1 MAYKGSLKDVQDSR
15 VAAVDEMVQSAVGS
29 MRTPIRSANL
39 NGHPAQ
45 ARMSESGE
53 LEIVYDPEAIAIET
67 EGLNDEEAAST
78 ISKLLGHENLHIA
91 GMINDY
97 STPDSQGRVGRKKIE
112 AFHDEVMTDEMRQET
127 ADAYVR
133 RFDGMT
139 DAEYQE
145 RKDEF
150 LSDKVSVAGE
160 YKRMFTERYLTGESY
175 EDSLKTLEN
184 KTGDKFADIVRSIA
198 DYLMG
203 RIRMVMAR
211 YQLTKDP
218 RLAAVILNDSQMLQ
232 RLNSATG
239 MLGDNVTEIKSEI
252 LNASKVDSQ
261 KLVDIRLDIRGT
273 KPHLSGDRL
282 GMWSP
287 KIVNGEITNV
297 DAIPEDPTLR
307 FVHNEGMMGSD
318 VYTAKEFKDFLYS
331 RKESIRFFGR
341 NSYSVYKTGD
351 GVLQQSLADEIG
363 IDPLS
368 ASKAQIR
375 RMKRNSAGW
384 KASGWFGQ
392 GLMDKQAWNRV
403 EQQNAEMRG
412 ANYRVQET
420 ARQFDKLVKKY
431 KPNPVTL
438 QEALGSTDNVL
449 TDAQYDN
456 WKKMVKAAKS
466 ETDATKRQAAIA
478 ASDNYRISQIQTNN
492 AQKKADRLAALG
504 QLPQDLRDVVGTM
517 RKHIDQLSKTMIA
530 EGIVGKN
537 LQATLGA
544 NMEVYLNRSYEV
556 FDNPEWSNFILTD
569 QSADSLRIR
578 NNAATIFRSQLV
590 AEEARKIRRNARLNN
605 QAVPTRQ
612 QALAAAQATVT
623 STDVTNL
630 MEDYLRIGDGSAA
643 DMFLGG
649 RVPGKKDTSI
659 ITLRGQIPK
668 ELRELMGEYKDA
680 GVNYAKSY
688 LKMSSFIANHN
699 FQKDFL
705 DMGLTRSTP
714 FLWKEGVSP
723 GRRPLGWEKVYS
735 NLSDSPNPNPM
746 ADVYGPP
753 IVAEAFRELNK
764 THEQLPV
771 MKFVT
776 GLTGI
781 AMASKT
787 IYNPPQTYVRNFAG
801 NGLLMLAQGYL
812 TNDISKLGFFK
823 RFGNS
828 TYTTGEK
835 LFGVRA
841 NRSNQVVDYIE
852 RLTSLGVMGDNVK
865 ATVIKDLTSVIF
877 DRDPKNAFN
886 EKLSSVFSL
895 AKKGNDRLIDAYQ
908 AGDDFWKILAF
919 ESERAT
925 FEKAYPKATSEALD
939 RMAADRVRA
948 VLPTYSVIPKF
959 VKDIVKGQPYLAPYI
974 SWTSEIIR
982 TTLNT
987 FKFGYEDVRSGNPAL
1002 QKSGLV
1008 RLGSMLVAQGLLVAA
1023 AGTIRS
1029 FAQMDDDDEDA
1040 LRRFLP
1046 EWQVNA
1052 LIALTG
1058 KTKDGKVSFWDL
1070 SYLNPFDVIQ
1080 EPFTAMTNEY
1090 EQGGSGWDVAA
1101 AGLDKAMAP
1110 WTGEQLFFG
1119 AVADV
1124 ARGYTKEGY
1133 PLYEKA
1139 DSNWNNFQKGAD
1151 RIWSSVKPGAV
1162 NFAERIVKAYNG
1174 EVSPSGKVYSLEDEL
1189 KGAVLGQKPSEV
1201 DLLQVFQNKKL
1212 GAFNRMLE
1220 SSTNLATKEYRTR
1233 GTADLDKI
1241 KENYRQS
1248 NDSRM
1253 RAFVE
1258 IRRDVDALVMM
1269 GVPKHKVYG
1278 AMQARGVSKDDI
1290 NQIAGGKYV
1299 RRFPG
1304 NETLENAVGTPNF
1317 GARIQALRDAKDSY
1331 PQVQSIISE

>member
-1 MAYKGSLKDVQDSR
+1 
-15 VAAVDEMVQSAVGS
+15 
-29 MRTPIRSANL
+29 
-39 NGHPAQ
+39 
-45 ARMSESGE
+45 
-53 LEIVYDPEAIAIET
+53 
-67 EGLNDEEAAST
+67 
-78 ISKLLGHENLHIA
+78 
-91 GMINDY
+91 
-97 STPDSQGRVGRKKIE
+97 
-112 AFHDEVMTDEMRQET
+112 
-127 ADAYVR
+127 
-133 RFDGMT
+133 
-139 DAEYQE
+139 
-145 RKDEF
+145 
-150 LSDKVSVAGE
+150 LSDKVAVAGE

-184 KTGDKFADIVRSIA
+184 KTGDKFSDIVRSIA

-203 RIRMVMAR
+203 RIRMVLAR

-239 MLGDNVTEIKSEI
+239 SLGDNVTEINSQI
-252 LNASKVDSQ
+252 LNASKVNSE
-261 KLVDIRLDIRGT
+261 KLADIRIDIRGT
-273 KPHLSGDRL
+273 KPHFSGERAGL
-282 GMWSP
+282 WYP
-287 KIVNGEITNV
+287 KIVDGQITNI
-297 DAIPEDPTLR
+297 DAIPDDPSLR
-307 FVHNEGMMGSD
+307 FVHNEGMLGSD
-318 VYTAKEFKDFLYS
+318 VYTASEFRDFLYS
-331 RKESIRFFGR
+331 RRESLRFFGR
-341 NSYSVYKTGD
+341 NSYSVYKVGNPI
-351 GVLQQSLADEIG
+351 SPRLADEIG
-363 IDPLS
+363 IDPLN

-384 KASGWFGQ
+384 KYSGWLGQ
-392 GLMDKQAWNRV
+392 GLMDKQVWDRT
-403 EQQNAEMRG
+403 EQQNAELRG

-420 ARQFDKLVKKY
+420 VRQFDKLVKKY
-431 KPNPVTL
+431 SPDPATL
-438 QEALGSTDNVL
+438 QEALGSTDNFL
-449 TDAQYDN
+449 TNAQYDN

-466 ETDATKRQAAIA
+466 EPDATKRQAAIA
-478 ASDNYRISQIQTNN
+478 AANSYQVTQVQANN
-492 AQKKADRLAALG
+492 VQRKANRLAALN
-504 QLPQDLRDVVGTM
+504 QLPQDLRDVVDTM
-517 RKHIDQLSKTMIA
+517 RKHLDQFSKTMIA

-556 FDNPEWSNFILTD
+556 FDNPEWSNFILND
-569 QSADSLRIR
+569 QSADSQRIR
-578 NNAATIFRSQLV
+578 NNAATLFRSQLV
-590 AEEARKIRRNARLNN
+590 AEEARKIRRNARLNK

-623 STDVTNL
+623 NTDVQNL
-630 MEDYLRIGDGSAA
+630 MEDYLRIGDDSAA

-668 ELRELMGEYKDA
+668 EIRELLGEYKDA

-688 LKMSSFIANHN
+688 LKMASFIANHN

-764 THEQLPV
+764 THDQLPV

-812 TNDISKLGFFK
+812 TNDISKLGFFR

-828 TYTTGEK
+828 AYTTGEK
-835 LFGVRA
+835 LIGVRA
-841 NRSNQVVDYIE
+841 SRSNQVVDYIE

-865 ATVIKDLTSVIF
+865 ATIIKDLTSVIF

-925 FEKAYPKATSEALD
+925 FEKAYPKATPEALD

-987 FKFGYEDVRSGNPAL
+987 FKFGYADVRSGNPAL

-1119 AVADV
+1119 AVVDV

-1139 DSNWNNFQKGAD
+1139 DSDWNNFQKGAD
-1151 RIWSSVKPGAV
+1151 RIWSAVKPGAV
-1162 NFAERIVKAYNG
+1162 NFSERIVKAYNG
-1174 EVSPSGKVYSLEDEL
+1174 EVSPSGKVYNIEDEL
-1189 KGAVLGQKPSEV
+1189 KGAILGQKPGEV

-1212 GAFNRMLE
+1212 GAFNRMLQ
-1220 SSTNLATKEYRTR
+1220 SANNLSTKEYSNQ
-1233 GTADLDKI
+1233 GTADLEKI
-1241 KENYRQS
+1241 KENYKQS
-1248 NDSRM
+1248 NNARLK
-1253 RAFVE
+1253 AFVE
-1258 IRRDVDALVMM
+1258 IKKDVDALIRM
-1269 GVPKHKVYG
+1269 GVPAQKIYA
-1278 AMQARGVSKDDI
+1278 AMEFKGLSKMDI
-1290 NQIAGGKYV
+1290 EQIVKGKYV
-1299 RRFPG
+1299 RKSPSD
-1304 NETLENAVGTPNF
+1304 ESLAKAYTVPNYA
-1317 GARIQALRDAKDSY
+1317 ARVRTIREARDSY
-1331 PQVQSIISE
+1331 PEVQSIISE